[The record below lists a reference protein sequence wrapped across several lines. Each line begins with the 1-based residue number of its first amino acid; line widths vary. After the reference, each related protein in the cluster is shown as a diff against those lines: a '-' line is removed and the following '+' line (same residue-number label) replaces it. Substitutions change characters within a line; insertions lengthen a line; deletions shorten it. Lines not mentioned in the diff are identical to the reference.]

1 MTSTG
6 KNCLC
11 VINSSRVIHQSEQVY
26 VTEKILK
33 KKWLAATV
41 VTQSAQT
48 ADVKFADF

>member
-33 KKWLAATV
+33 KWLAATV